1 MTWLD
6 GNGRIWF
13 VNWEATVV
21 ESAIE
26 FDMESA
32 LKSLDALGAAA
43 KAHLPRSMAVAAGKV
58 FRDEA
63 KARAPVFD
71 GSTALKGGANVK
83 KEPKAGLLRDAIYL
97 AFSDNR
103 SFPSDGHFVYSVAWN
118 SAKAPHGHLL
128 EFGHW
133 RYNVIRG
140 GYPTNERLEKPV
152 WVAAH
157 PFLRPAYDAARQ
169 RAIQAGME
177 RGRER
182 TAELLANPALLEQFK

>member
-1 MTWLD
+1 M
-6 GNGRIWF
+6 
-13 VNWEATVV
+13 V

-43 KAHLPRSMAVAAGKV
+43 KSHLPRSMAVAAGSV

-83 KEPKAGLLRDAIYL
+83 KPPKPGLLQEAIYL

-103 SFPSDGHFVYSVAWN
+103 SKPEQGHFVYSVAWN
-118 SAKAPHGHLL
+118 SSKAPHGHLL

-133 RYNVIRG
+133 RYNEIHPG
-140 GYPTNERLEKPV
+140 GLPMKQPLEEPV
-152 WVAAH
+152 WVAAK
-157 PFLRPAYDAARQ
+157 PFLRPAYDAVRSLALTT
-169 RAIQAGME
+169 GME
-177 RGRER
+177 RGKER
-182 TAELLANPALLEQFK
+182 ATELLANPELLEQFK